1 MHKERLQILVEP
13 EQRQRLETE
22 AKRRGAS
29 VAALIR
35 EAIDARFGAVRRE
48 DRLQGLE
55 EIRRLQG
62 SFLLPAELDRLVD
75 QEREE
80 QIEIFNPSIH

>member
-1 MHKERLQILVEP
+1 MHKERLQILIEP
-13 EQRQRLETE
+13 EQRQRLEME

-55 EIRRLQG
+55 EIRRLRG
-62 SFLLPAELDRLVD
+62 SFLPPAELDRLVD

-80 QIEIFNPSIH
+80 QIEIFCR

>member
-1 MHKERLQILVEP
+1 MHKERLQILIEP
-13 EQRQRLETE
+13 EQRQRLEME

-35 EAIDARFGAVRRE
+35 EAIDARFGAVRRQ

-55 EIRRLQG
+55 EIRRLRG
-62 SFLLPAELDRLVD
+62 SFLPPAELDRLVD

-80 QIEIFNPSIH
+80 QIEIFCR

>member
-1 MHKERLQILVEP
+1 MHKERLQILIEP
-13 EQRQRLETE
+13 EQRQRLEME

-55 EIRRLQG
+55 EIRRLRG
-62 SFLLPAELDRLVD
+62 SFLPPAELDRLVD